1 MVLQVPAAS
10 VWSVPNAIFSPL
22 QPPHS
27 PVIRERQSVREGE
40 KHQPPGIRYHLPGV
54 PLCLLYNIR
63 HLFSLSV
70 FSSVDNI
77 KQHGRELLSGAPGN
91 CYMWLLPTLP
101 TPHEDPQLVPA
112 LMLRQKRMVEFN
124 LWVLTNAQHMNIHIS

>member
-1 MVLQVPAAS
+1 MLQVPAAS
-10 VWSVPNAIFSPL
+10 VWSVPNAIFSLL

-40 KHQPPGIRYHLPGV
+40 KQQPPGIKYPLTGV

-63 HLFSLSV
+63 HSFSLAV

-77 KQHGRELLSGAPGN
+77 KQHGRELLSGTAGN
-91 CYMWLLPTLP
+91 CYIWLLPTSP

-112 LMLRQKRMVEFN
+112 LMLTQKKIVEVN
-124 LWVLTNAQHMNIHIS
+124 LWGLTNAQHMIM